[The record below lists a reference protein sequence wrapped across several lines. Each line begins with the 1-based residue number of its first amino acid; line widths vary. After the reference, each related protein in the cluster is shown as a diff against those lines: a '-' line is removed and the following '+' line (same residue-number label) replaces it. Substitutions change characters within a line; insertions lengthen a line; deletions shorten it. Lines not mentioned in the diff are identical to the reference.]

1 MKLAAF
7 AGVAITF
14 IATAAFAQSNIGAPR
29 TTENPPAVASPSDV
43 NKTTA
48 APVAGKNSFTKEQVA
63 KRLQDNGYTAVSD
76 LMQDDKSIWRGKA
89 MMSGKPVSVAVRTD
103 ASAIWPLLSTSGR
116 FLPR

>member
-1 MKLAAF
+1 MKLAAL

-14 IATAAFAQSNIGAPR
+14 IATAALAQSNISAPR
-29 TTENPPAVASPSDV
+29 TSETPPAIASPGDI

-63 KRLQDNGYTAVSD
+63 KRLQDNGYSAVSD

-89 MMSGKPVSVAVRTD
+89 MMAGKPVSVAVDYQGNIT
-103 ASAIWPLLSTSGR
+103 AN
-116 FLPR
+116 